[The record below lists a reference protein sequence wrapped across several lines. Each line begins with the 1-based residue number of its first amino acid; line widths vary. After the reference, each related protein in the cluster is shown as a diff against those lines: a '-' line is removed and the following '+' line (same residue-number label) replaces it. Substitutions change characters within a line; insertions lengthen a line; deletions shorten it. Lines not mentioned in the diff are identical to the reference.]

1 MRKYLVIGQYV
12 FFSAFHWL
20 PSIGKPSITSS
31 RLRNHT
37 KFRWSPSIGKPRMTP
52 VSTESYDKT
61 TESHEVR
68 RLGDDMGGTFTGTGR
83 ITASD
88 QTVRAVL
95 SKIAGYVAY
104 SHN

>member
-1 MRKYLVIGQYV
+1 MF

-52 VSTESYDKT
+52 VPTESYGKT

-68 RLGDDMGGTFTGTGR
+68 RLGDDMGSIETGR

-95 SKIAGYVAY
+95 NKIAGYVTY